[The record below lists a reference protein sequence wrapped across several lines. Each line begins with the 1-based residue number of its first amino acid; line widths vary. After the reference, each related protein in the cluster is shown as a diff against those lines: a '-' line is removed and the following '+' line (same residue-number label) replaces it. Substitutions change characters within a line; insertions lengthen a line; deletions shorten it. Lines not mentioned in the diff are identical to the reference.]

1 MKKWRRKSALGRSAN
16 KADRK
21 YAQGLAELVRA
32 ALDSPNHEVC
42 LNPEDEWEERTW
54 WNLELLISDLERF
67 AQTGRFDEGENLMVR
82 NVIICLDFREIKKK
96 GKSSTEAFGQLA
108 EKYELDEKTLQRIIY
123 WKPKKVQAT
132 D

>member
-1 MKKWRRKSALGRSAN
+1 MKKGRRKSALGRPAN

-21 YAQGLAELVRA
+21 YAQRLAELVRA
-32 ALDSPNHEVC
+32 ALDSPDHEFC
-42 LNPEDEWEERTW
+42 LNPEDEWEDRTW

-82 NVIICLDFREIKKK
+82 NLLICFHFREIKKK
-96 GKSSTEAFGQLA
+96 GKNSTEALGQLA
-108 EKYELDEKTLQRIIY
+108 EEYELDEKTLQRIIY